1 MKTLKLFV
9 SAIEYSANLHL
20 VNLLK
25 SLQQMRIPF
34 TLYGIFDST
43 LLKQSLKEDKGGIPD
58 IQDNF
63 QNVYNPDSFR
73 IMGFVDALKLIP
85 NFFKAKR
92 TLAHIA
98 LECDIALFMDSSS
111 FNIPLIQAIR
121 KLASTTHLQNLPYII
136 YYILPQVWAWKPKRA
151 QILSEICDELWGILP
166 FEKDFY
172 PKTAPIT
179 YVGHPLLDEIP
190 YSFNARQNTQNI
202 AFMPG
207 SRKSEIRTLFPIFKK
222 LAKILKSQGKNVI
235 LIIPKAFNQC
245 DLTKI
250 YGDLSMF
257 ELSFDT
263 YLGLKK
269 SEFAFVCS
277 GTATLESTLL
287 GIPTILAY
295 KAKPLDYL
303 IAKALV
309 RLNYIGLANI
319 FLEFHY
325 FNSPKNNPNP
335 ATFPIIPEFLQNNVQ
350 VENLKNAYTLFD
362 YHHFFEQKKILFE
375 YLANGSAESCA
386 KKIKNFKKIL

>member
-20 VNLLK
+20 INLLK
-25 SLQQMRIPF
+25 SLQQMQVSF
-34 TLYGIFDST
+34 TLYGVFDST
-43 LLKQSLKEDKGGIPD
+43 LLKQSLKEDKGGIPN
-58 IQDNF
+58 IQDSF
-63 QNVYNPDSFR
+63 QNSYNPDSFR

-85 NFFKAKR
+85 SFFKAKR

-111 FNIPLIQAIR
+111 FNIPLIQTIR
-121 KLASTTHLQNLPYII
+121 KNPKTPHII

-179 YVGHPLLDEIP
+179 YVGHPLLDVIP
-190 YSFNARQNTQNI
+190 YSFGARQNTQNI

-207 SRKSEIRTLFPIFKK
+207 SRKSEIRTLFPIFTK
-222 LAKILKSQGKNVI
+222 LAKNLKSQGKNAI
-235 LIIPKAFNQC
+235 LIIPKAFNPRN
-245 DLTKI
+245 LTKI
-250 YGDLSMF
+250 YGDTSMF

-303 IAKALV
+303 IAKSLV

-319 FLEFHY
+319 FLEFHS

-335 ATFPIIPEFLQNNVQ
+335 TAFPIIPEFLQNDVQ
-350 VENLKNAYTLFD
+350 VENLQNAYTLFD
-362 YHHFFEQKKILFE
+362 YHYFFEQKKILFE

-386 KKIKNFKKIL
+386 KKIQNFTKNL